1 MTWKLKKE
9 WEGRSVDTIR
19 MPLDELSQKQIAGL
33 NESVRNSL
41 FVEEKPQKKKKDV
54 RVEGGI

>member
-9 WEGRSVDTIR
+9 WEGRSIDTIR

-33 NESVRNSL
+33 NESIRNSL
-41 FVEEKPQKKKKDV
+41 FVEEKPKPKKQKKDDS
-54 RVEGGI
+54 RTL